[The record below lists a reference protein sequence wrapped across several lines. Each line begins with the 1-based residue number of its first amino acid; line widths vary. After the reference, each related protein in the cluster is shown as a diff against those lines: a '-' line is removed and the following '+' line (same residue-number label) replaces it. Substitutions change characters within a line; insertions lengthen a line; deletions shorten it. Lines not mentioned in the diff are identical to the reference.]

1 MFYKKDYK
9 IKVILN
15 NKILKVWKRKNIEEY
30 TTEM

>member
-15 NKILKVWKRKNIEEY
+15 NKILKVEKRKNIEEY